1 MTAGA
6 TERADMN
13 PTTTTDP
20 RPGPEQA
27 AGPDRPPPLLHV
39 DDLRCH
45 LPTRRGL
52 LRAVDGVTLTLERG
66 QTLGIAG
73 ESGSGKSMLVRTIM
87 GIAPRAARVSGEVRF
102 DGVDLRR
109 LPAREARRYLGRHIA
124 MVFQD
129 PSSALNPVVRIER
142 HLTEG
147 PRHHL
152 GLSRAAA
159 REKAVQLLEQVGI
172 PEPRKRLRQYPHQLS
187 GGMRQRVTIAMALA
201 CDPALLIADES
212 TTALDVTV
220 QKQILDLLQ
229 RIQRDRDMAVI
240 MVSHDLGVLA
250 GRTDRIAVMY
260 GGQVVEE
267 APTPTLFAHH
277 RHRYTA
283 ALLEAIPDTARP
295 RHSALHTIPGAPP
308 DPVALG
314 PGCRFAPRCAAAL
327 PRCSTDVPH
336 LEPAG
341 DDGHRYACFAPTGL
355 RERP

>member
-1 MTAGA
+1 MKA
-6 TERADMN
+6 ERADL
-13 PTTTTDP
+13 
-20 RPGPEQA
+20 
-27 AGPDRPPPLLHV
+27 PLLQV

-45 LPTRRGL
+45 IPTGRGL

-87 GIAPRAARVSGEVRF
+87 GIAPRSAEISGAVRF
-102 DGVDLRR
+102 GGVDLRA
-109 LPAREARRYLGRHIA
+109 LPADKARTYLGRHIA

-129 PSSALNPVVRIER
+129 PMTALNPVVRVER
-142 HLTEG
+142 HLTEA

-159 REKAVQLLEQVGI
+159 RAKALELLEQVGI

-201 CDPALLIADES
+201 CDPELFITDEA

-220 QKQILDLLQ
+220 QKQVLDLLQ
-229 RIQRDRDMAVI
+229 RIQRERNMAVI
-240 MVSHDLGVLA
+240 MVSHDLAVLA
-250 GRTDRIAVMY
+250 GRTDRIAVVY

-267 APTPTLFAHH
+267 APTAALFARH
-277 RHRYTA
+277 RHRYTS
-283 ALLEAIPDTARP
+283 ALLSAIPDVDRP
-295 RHSALHTIPGAPP
+295 RHSLLRTIPGAPP

-314 PGCRFAPRCAAAL
+314 PGCRFAPRCPAVL
-327 PRCSTDVPH
+327 PRCRTEAPG
-336 LEPAG
+336 LRPA
-341 DDGHRYACFAPTGL
+341 DDAGHGYACFAPTGL
-355 RERP
+355 VPQGQP

>member
-1 MTAGA
+1 MSS
-6 TERADMN
+6 
-13 PTTTTDP
+13 PTMTDP
-20 RPGPEQA
+20 EAGRPRATDARG
-27 AGPDRPPPLLHV
+27 RPPLLQV

-45 LPTRRGL
+45 IPTGRGL
-52 LRAVDGVTLTLERG
+52 LRAVDGVTLTLDRG

-73 ESGSGKSMLVRTIM
+73 ESGSGKSMLVRTIL
-87 GIAPRAARVSGEVRF
+87 GIAPRSAEVSGNVHF
-102 DGVDLRR
+102 DGVDLRN
-109 LPAREARRYLGRHIA
+109 LPAQQARTYRGRHIA

-129 PSSALNPVVRIER
+129 PTTALNPVVRIER

-159 REKAVQLLEQVGI
+159 RAKALELMEQVGI

-201 CDPALLIADES
+201 CDPELLIADEA

-229 RIQRDRDMAVI
+229 QIQRERNMAVI

-260 GGQVVEE
+260 GGQILEE
-267 APTPTLFAHH
+267 APTAALFARH
-277 RHRYTA
+277 RHRYTR
-283 ALLEAIPDTARP
+283 ALLSAIPDTTRP
-295 RHSALHTIPGAPP
+295 RHSLLHTIPGAPP
-308 DPVALG
+308 DPLDRG
-314 PGCRFAPRCAAAL
+314 TGCRFAPRCAAVV
-327 PRCSTDVPH
+327 PRCTVEAPD
-336 LEPAG
+336 LEP
-341 DDGHRYACFAPTGL
+341 DDHPGHRFACFAPIPQ
-355 RERP
+355 EQP

>member
-1 MTAGA
+1 MHS
-6 TERADMN
+6 
-13 PTTTTDP
+13 PTTTDP
-20 RPGPEQA
+20 ELGPAPA
-27 AGPDRPPPLLHV
+27 AGARHRPPLLQV

-87 GIAPRAARVSGEVRF
+87 GIAPRSAEISGAVHF
-102 DGVDLRR
+102 DGVDLRA
-109 LPAREARRYLGRHIA
+109 LPADKARTYLGRHIA

-129 PSSALNPVVRIER
+129 PMTALNPVVRVER

-159 REKAVQLLEQVGI
+159 RAKAVELLEQVGI
-172 PEPRKRLRQYPHQLS
+172 PEPRRRLRQYPHQLS

-201 CDPALLIADES
+201 CDPELLIADEA

-220 QKQILDLLQ
+220 QKQVLDLLQ
-229 RIQRDRDMAVI
+229 RIQRERNMAVI

-267 APTPTLFAHH
+267 APTAALFARH
-277 RHRYTA
+277 RHQYTRA
-283 ALLEAIPDTARP
+283 MLSAIPDMARP
-295 RHSALHTIPGAPP
+295 RHSLLHTIPGAPP
-308 DPVALG
+308 DPVAIG
-314 PGCRFAPRCAAAL
+314 PGCRFAPRCAAVL
-327 PRCSTDVPH
+327 PRCRTEAPG
-336 LEPAG
+336 LRPA
-341 DDGHRYACFAPTGL
+341 DDTGHRYACFAPTGPTP
-355 RERP
+355 REQP

>member
-1 MTAGA
+1 VHS
-6 TERADMN
+6 
-13 PTTTTDP
+13 PTTTDP
-20 RPGPEQA
+20 ELGPA
-27 AGPDRPPPLLHV
+27 PPAGARHRPPLLQV

-87 GIAPRAARVSGEVRF
+87 GIAPRSAEISGAVHF
-102 DGVDLRR
+102 DGVDLRD
-109 LPAREARRYLGRHIA
+109 LPREKAHTYLGRHIA

-129 PSSALNPVVRIER
+129 PMTALNPVVRVER

-159 REKAVQLLEQVGI
+159 RAKALELLEQVGI

-201 CDPALLIADES
+201 CDPELLIADEA

-220 QKQILDLLQ
+220 QKQVLDLLQ
-229 RIQRDRDMAVI
+229 RIQRERNMAVI

-267 APTPTLFAHH
+267 APTATLFARH
-277 RHRYTA
+277 RHQYTS
-283 ALLEAIPDTARP
+283 ALLSAIPDMARP
-295 RHSALHTIPGAPP
+295 RHSLLHTIPGAPP

-314 PGCRFAPRCAAAL
+314 PGCRFAPRCAAVL
-327 PRCSTDVPH
+327 PRCRTEAPG
-336 LEPAG
+336 LRPA
-341 DDGHRYACFAPTGL
+341 DDAGHAYACFAPTGL
-355 RERP
+355 VPQEQP